1 MNKAAFVKLIRDPE
15 LLGHES
21 VNDLMDM
28 AIQFPY
34 CSTVQTMLA
43 MNLFLENHILYDGQL
58 KLAASIMYDRNLLR
72 NHIGKIGRIKEK
84 MNLPDE
90 FVAPP
95 IPKEQAET
103 VTPAAQQQGTAETE
117 STEKD
122 NTQIETEE
130 QLKVSIQS
138 DRSTDSFGKS
148 DSQYQQEVEPVKTE
162 VEKPASV
169 EANLLDET
177 YKEDL
182 KRKSLEDLKR
192 LVAERIKQIE
202 EEKAKPEATAAD
214 QQDKQSLIE
223 KFLRE
228 NPTISR
234 PKQEFFNPSNVAQQ
248 SVVDQEN
255 IVSETLADIYLKQ
268 GHYSKAIN
276 IFEKLSLK
284 YPEKSSYFAALIEEA
299 KSKKNH

>member
-1 MNKAAFVKLIRDPE
+1 
-15 LLGHES
+15 
-21 VNDLMDM
+21 
-28 AIQFPY
+28 
-34 CSTVQTMLA
+34 VQL
-43 MNLFLENHILYDGQL
+43 
-58 KLAASIMYDRNLLR
+58 
-72 NHIGKIGRIKEK
+72 
-84 MNLPDE
+84 
-90 FVAPP
+90 
-95 IPKEQAET
+95 
-103 VTPAAQQQGTAETE
+103 
-117 STEKD
+117 
-122 NTQIETEE
+122 ETEE
-130 QLKVSIQS
+130 QLGVKHQS
-138 DRSTDSFGKS
+138 DQSTDAFARS
-148 DSQYQQEVEPVKTE
+148 DSEYQKEDESVTTKK
-162 VEKPASV
+162 EKPASV

-202 EEKAKPEATAAD
+202 EDKAKPENTTAD

-234 PKQEFFNPSNVAQQ
+234 PKQEFFNPANVAQQ

-255 IVSETLADIYLKQ
+255 IVSETLADIYMKQ